1 MCRNAG
7 NTASCL
13 NRMRFLALRRLRVY
27 TRLFLP
33 DPFDGSSF
41 DAGLPIDTMV
51 EWSLPLQSVFPAAVT
66 EICTSPNAS
75 LGHLFLYYRL
85 SKSEIPALHP
95 APAAKLVLV
104 RGPVDLFAMRFH
116 TEF

>member
-1 MCRNAG
+1 
-7 NTASCL
+7 
-13 NRMRFLALRRLRVY
+13 MRFLALRRLRVY